1 MTQVKSI
8 SIKDESIFDRLQQV
22 TPNNMGFSQQVSHA
36 VKYYV
41 DECEKS
47 DDINQERLPSFDA
60 PIDDW
65 KEYMNNHPEH
75 VGNIMRRIA
84 QLTNILKRENYA
96 VQ

>member
-22 TPNNMGFSQQVSHA
+22 TPGNMGFSQQVASA

-41 DECEKS
+41 EECEKVEG
-47 DDINQERLPSFDA
+47 IPEEELPSFDA
-60 PIDDW
+60 PIDEW
-65 KEYMNNHPEH
+65 KTYMKNHPEH

-84 QLTNILKRENYA
+84 QLTNILKREQYA
-96 VQ
+96 IR